1 MYNVALCRK
10 SCQALAG
17 ASLCGDL
24 RGFLLSS
31 RIFSTWIKRTHLLN
45 PKPWLRAKFSS
56 PCVND
61 NIQPLFRSIRIVVN
75 PTALNTKKLFTSRGH
90 GPHQTGWLYRAV
102 LGVVT
107 VVLCGVTWGISRFQ
121 TQCEVEPRETKN
133 VLNLEIEKGNK
144 LSARKEKNFVVAIEK
159 AQDLAK
165 RIKDETGTPGLTIA
179 VSVNGQLVWS
189 EGLGYADVENRLPC
203 SPDTVLRIASISKS
217 ITMAAVARMWE
228 SGDLDIDKP
237 IQHYVPSF
245 PEKYW
250 NGEKVTITTRQLVS
264 HLGGIRHYDKSYI
277 QKQEE
282 NKREKEENNKTNE
295 QLVKGDNQSGKTF
308 VQSVSGEN
316 QKKKDEME
324 QKEYYIN
331 RTYKSVTEGLKLFQD
346 DPLVHK
352 PESGFL
358 YTTHGWTLVS
368 AVLEGA
374 AKMPFEK
381 LIVSLFQDLG
391 LENTYLDK
399 HAPLI
404 YHRGRH
410 YVKNKKG
417 RLINAP
423 YVDNSYKWAGG
434 GFLSNVKDL
443 IKFGNAMLYSFQ
455 FQDSDSG
462 SSLHSKES
470 HCAIRPSPPG
480 FIMPETMRALWSPV
494 KGTQMSWDSD
504 GLYGMGWGV
513 VLEKYEYGHCKEVRY
528 YVSHTGGAIG
538 ASSVLLILP
547 FKSEDHLSS
556 EGIPKGVVVAM
567 LANMM
572 SVGLNRTALQIAK
585 IFEEEL

>member
-1 MYNVALCRK
+1 MYNVLLFRK
-10 SCQALAG
+10 TCTALA
-17 ASLCGDL
+17 ATSLSGDL
-24 RGFLLSS
+24 RNFLLSS
-31 RIFSTWIKRTHLLN
+31 RIFSTWIIRTHPLKSH
-45 PKPWLRAKFSS
+45 PRLRAKSAG

-61 NIQPLFRSIRIVVN
+61 NTRPLFRFIIN
-75 PTALNTKKLFTSRGH
+75 PTAQIAKTFSTSRGQ
-90 GPHQTGWLYRAV
+90 GPYNTGWRHTAV
-102 LGVVT
+102 LGMVT
-107 VVLCGVTWGISRFQ
+107 VVLCGVTWGISRSR
-121 TQCEVEPRETKN
+121 TQCEAEPRETKN
-133 VLNLEIEKGNK
+133 VLTREKEQGK
-144 LSARKEKNFVVAIEK
+144 KISATKEKNFVAAIEK
-159 AQDLAK
+159 ARDLAI

-189 EGLGYADVENRLPC
+189 DGLGYADVENRLPC

-237 IQHYVPSF
+237 IQHYIPSF

-277 QKQEE
+277 KNQQEK
-282 NKREKEENNKTNE
+282 KREQENNKTKE
-295 QLVKGDNQSGKTF
+295 QLVKGDNPSDKIL

-316 QKKKDEME
+316 QEKKAEME
-324 QKEYYIN
+324 QAEYYIN
-331 RTYKSVTEGLKLFQD
+331 RKYKSVTEGLKLFQD

-352 PESGFL
+352 PESAFL

-381 LIVSLFQDLG
+381 LIVGLFQDLG
-391 LENTYLDK
+391 LENTYLEK
-399 HAPLI
+399 NSPLI
-404 YHRGRH
+404 YQRGRH

-417 RLINAP
+417 RIVNAP

-443 IKFGNAMLYSFQ
+443 VKFGNAMLYSFQ
-455 FQDSDSG
+455 FQG
-462 SSLHSKES
+462 SSSGTGLQSCHGSIK
-470 HCAIRPSPPG
+470 PSPPG
-480 FIMPETMRALWSPV
+480 FLKPETMKLLWSPV

-513 VLEKYEYGHCKEVRY
+513 VLEKYEHGHCKDVRY

-538 ASSVLLILP
+538 GSSVLLILP
-547 FKSEDHLSS
+547 LKSEDQLST
-556 EGIPKGVVVAM
+556 EGIPKGIVVAI